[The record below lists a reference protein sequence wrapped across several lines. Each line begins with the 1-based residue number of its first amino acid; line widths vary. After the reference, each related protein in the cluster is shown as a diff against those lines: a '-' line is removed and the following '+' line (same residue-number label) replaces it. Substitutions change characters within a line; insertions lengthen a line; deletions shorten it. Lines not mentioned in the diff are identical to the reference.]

1 MIIFFLY
8 HLMFF
13 TMYLWY
19 AEKIYLD
26 NIGYE
31 GAALKTQSSL
41 AFLNFGQN
49 VIFSTALS
57 TAMILSSF
65 GIMSGAMTVG
75 DLVNLSSCFIFIF

>member
-1 MIIFFLY
+1 
-8 HLMFF
+8 MFF
-13 TMYLWY
+13 TMCLWY
-19 AEKIYLD
+19 AEKISLD

-31 GAALKTQSSL
+31 RAALKTQSSL

-57 TAMILSSF
+57 TAMVLSSY

-75 DLVNLSSCFIFIF
+75 DLVNLFLLY